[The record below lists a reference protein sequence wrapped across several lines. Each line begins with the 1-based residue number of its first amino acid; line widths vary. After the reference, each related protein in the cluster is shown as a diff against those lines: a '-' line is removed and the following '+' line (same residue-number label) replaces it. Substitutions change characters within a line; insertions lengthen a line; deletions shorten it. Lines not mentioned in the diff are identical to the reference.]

1 MPSLAEPAFPGD
13 DGALDPVLARGFAQS
28 AEGGGSAPVIGA
40 LCEARILTPVVAMRG
55 DGPVD
60 GDKEADMAAVLMQS
74 SSGRTGLLAFSSVDT
89 LQSWNPTARPV
100 PVWAREAAQAALA
113 EGASALL
120 LDLGEP
126 SFTVVDGN
134 DLTSLAA
141 GHRLVETPAGY
152 AWIDRPQP

>member
-13 DGALDPVLARGFAQS
+13 DGSLDPVLERGFALGAERGS
-28 AEGGGSAPVIGA
+28 AAPVIGA

-55 DGPVD
+55 DVPTD

-74 SSGRTGLLAFSSVDT
+74 SSGRTGLIAFSSLDT
-89 LQSWNPTARPV
+89 LHAWNPTARPV
-100 PVWAREAAQAALA
+100 PVWAREAAQAALS

-120 LDLGEP
+120 LDLGQP
-126 SFTVVDGN
+126 SFTVVDGD

-141 GHRLVETPAGY
+141 GHRLVDTPAGY
-152 AWIDRPQP
+152 AWIEGG

>member
-13 DGALDPVLARGFAQS
+13 DGSLDPVLARGFAES
-28 AEGGGSAPVIGA
+28 AERGGAAPVVGA

-55 DGPVD
+55 DLPVD

-74 SSGRTGLLAFSSVDT
+74 SSGRTGLLAFSSLDT
-89 LQSWNPTARPV
+89 LHAWNPTARPV
-100 PVWAREAAQAALA
+100 PVWARDAASAALG

-120 LDLGEP
+120 LDLGQP
-126 SFTVVDGN
+126 SFTVVEGD

-141 GHRLVETPAGY
+141 GHRLMETAAGY
-152 AWIDRPQP
+152 AWVERSEP